1 MFEVNNRNTRAR
13 CEVYLI
19 LTIKTPERRH
29 WRVSGV
35 FIVKFEY
42 IFSPSSS
49 VYNVNFEQVNAG
61 WAVSYFKFGMFI
73 WRKTKVR
80 IHAELLQKPVLN
92 YFAKFIGKHLQWSL
106 VSCKVEGLGCNFTK
120 NRTQL

>member
-106 VSCKVEGLGCNFTK
+106 ASCKVEDLGL
-120 NRTQL
+120 QLY